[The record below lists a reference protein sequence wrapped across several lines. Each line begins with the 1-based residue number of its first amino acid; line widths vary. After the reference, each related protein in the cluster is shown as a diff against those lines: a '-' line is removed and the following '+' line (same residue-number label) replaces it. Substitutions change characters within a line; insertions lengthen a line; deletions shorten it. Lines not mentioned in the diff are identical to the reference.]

1 MARLKLTAVL
11 VTAALFLAATPLA
24 AQDDPPDSRW
34 TWDLSELYASE
45 EDWNAALQE
54 AMAGLDDIR
63 SLKGTLSNGPE
74 ALLTAFQTSNEWFL
88 EGSRVFTYASLGADE
103 NLGDPRGQERRQQA
117 QRMFSE
123 YQQAS
128 AWFQPELMAL
138 GRETLERYL
147 EELPALRTY
156 RFNIED
162 ALRYA
167 PHTLGDEAENVI
179 AAAGLMQASP
189 FNIYGLLS
197 NSEIPWQTITLST
210 GEEATID
217 SQGYSRHR
225 QSRVYADRKAVFDAF
240 WTTWGEYKGTAG
252 QTLSA
257 HLNAQLFT
265 TRVRKYDDTLTRN
278 LFQDNLP
285 RSVYDALVQ
294 VTNDNLPS
302 LHRYLALKARVLG
315 LEDMGYEDI
324 YVSMVEPPREFPIED
339 TVEIVNKAVL
349 PLGENYAD
357 QLADAAAKRWMHV
370 HPSPGKRSGAYMSGF
385 VYDMHPYILLNHQD
399 DYNSVSTYAHEWG
412 HALHQ
417 MLANEAQPQHL
428 AGFSIFTTET
438 AAIANELL
446 TQNHMLASAR
456 TDEERLYYLGYAL
469 EQIRTTFFRQT
480 MFSEFEGEIYAA
492 MERGEPL
499 SGDRIT
505 QIYGEIQRR
514 YHGADEGVMRIDELY
529 HNEWLFVPH
538 FYFNFYVFQY
548 ATSIAGAA
556 YFTEQILNGGAAE
569 QDNYLRFLQAGG
581 SKHPYD
587 LFKDAGL
594 DMASPEPYEA
604 LIRRMD
610 QLLDDFEA
618 TLDRVEAARVE
629 GAGLEKRLAG

>member
-1 MARLKLTAVL
+1 MTHRKLTACLAAAGLLFTASTLTAQESPVDQRWSWDL
-11 VTAALFLAATPLA
+11 TEMFATEADWSAAL
-24 AQDDPPDSRW
+24 
-34 TWDLSELYASE
+34 E
-45 EDWNAALQE
+45 E
-54 AMAGLDDIR
+54 AMAGLDEIR
-63 SLKGTLSNGPE
+63 ELKGTLSDGPE
-74 ALLTAFQTSNEWFL
+74 ALLTAFETTNRWL
-88 EGSRVFTYASLGADE
+88 LKGTRVFTYASLGADE

-123 YQQAS
+123 FQQAG
-128 AWFQPELMAL
+128 AWFQPELMSL

-156 RFNIED
+156 RFNVED
-162 ALRYA
+162 ALRYQ
-167 PHTLGDEAENVI
+167 PHTLGDEAESVI

-197 NSEIPWQTITLST
+197 NSEIPWRTITLST
-210 GEEATID
+210 GEEAYID

-225 QSRVYADRKAVFDAF
+225 QSRVYEDRKAVFDAF
-240 WTTWGEYKGTAG
+240 WTTWDGYKGTAG

-257 HLNAQLFT
+257 HLTSQLFT
-265 TRVRKYDDTLTRN
+265 TRVRQYDDTLTRN

-285 RSVYDALVQ
+285 RSVYDALVS
-294 VTNDNLPS
+294 VTNENLPS
-302 LHRYLALKARVLG
+302 LHRYLELKARVLG

-324 YVSMVEPPREFPIED
+324 YVSMVEPPREFPIDD

-349 PLGENYAD
+349 PLGENYSD

-370 HPSPGKRSGAYMSGF
+370 KPSPGKRSGAYMSGF
-385 VYDMHPYILLNHQD
+385 VYDLHPYILLNHLD

-446 TQNHMLASAR
+446 TQNYMLANSA

-469 EQIRTTFFRQT
+469 EQIRSTFFRQT
-480 MFSEFEGEIYAA
+480 MFSEFEGEVYAA

-505 QIYGEIQRR
+505 QMYGEILRR
-514 YHGADEGVMRIDELY
+514 YHGADQGVMRIEELY

-556 YFTEQILNGGAAE
+556 YFTEDILAGGEAE
-569 QDNYLRFLQAGG
+569 RENYLRFLQAGG

-587 LFKDAGL
+587 LFLDAGL
-594 DMASPEPYEA
+594 DMASKEPYEA

-610 QLLDDFEA
+610 RLLDDFEA
-618 TLDRVEAARVE
+618 TLDRVEAAR
-629 GAGLEKRLAG
+629 AGDSVAG

>member
-1 MARLKLTAVL
+1 MKKVQLTAVL
-11 VTAALFLAATPLA
+11 LTASLAICANDLV
-24 AQDDPPDSRW
+24 AQETAPDPRW
-34 TWDLSELYASE
+34 TWDLGDLYESEAEWNTALE
-45 EDWNAALQE
+45 EAL
-54 AMAGLDDIR
+54 AGLDGIR
-63 SLKGTLSNGPE
+63 NLKGTLANGPE
-74 ALLTAFQTSNEWFL
+74 ALLTAFEASNEWQL
-88 EGSRVFTYASLGADE
+88 KGARVFTWASLGADQD
-103 NLGDPRGQERRQQA
+103 LGNPRGQERRQQA

-138 GRETLERYL
+138 GRETLDQYL
-147 EELPALRTY
+147 AQSEPLQAY
-156 RFNIED
+156 RFNIEN
-162 ALRYA
+162 ALRYQ

-179 AAAGLMQASP
+179 AAAGLMQGSP

-197 NSEIPWQTITLST
+197 NSEIPWPTITLST
-210 GEEATID
+210 GEDAYID

-225 QSRVYADRKAVFDAF
+225 QSRVYEDRKAVFDAF

-257 HLNAQLFT
+257 HLTSQLFT
-265 TRVRKYDDTLTRN
+265 TRVRNYDDTLTRN

-285 RSVYDALVQ
+285 RSVYDTLVK
-294 VTNDNLPS
+294 VTNDNLDS

-324 YVSMVEPPREFPIED
+324 YVSMMEPPRAYPIEE
-339 TVEIVNKAVL
+339 TVELVNKAVL
-349 PLGENYAD
+349 PLGETYAD
-357 QLADAAAKRWMHV
+357 QLADAAGKRWMHV

-385 VYDMHPYILLNHQD
+385 VYDEHPFILLNHLD

-412 HALHQ
+412 HAMHQ
-417 MLANEAQPQHL
+417 VLANEAQPQNL
-428 AGFSIFTTET
+428 AGFSIFTTEA

-446 TQNHMLASAR
+446 TQTYMLGNASS
-456 TDEERLYYLGYAL
+456 DEERLYYLGYAL

-505 QIYGEIQRR
+505 QIYGEILGR
-514 YHGADEGVMRIDELY
+514 YHGADKGVMRIDELY
-529 HNEWLFVPH
+529 YNEWLFVPH

-556 YFTEQILNGGAAE
+556 YFTEAILNGGQE
-569 QDNYLRFLQAGG
+569 ERENYLRFLQAGG
-581 SKHPYD
+581 SNHPYD
-587 LFKDAGL
+587 LFLDAGL
-594 DMASPEPYEA
+594 DMASPAPYEA

-610 QLLDDFEA
+610 QLMDDFEA
-618 TLDRVEAARVE
+618 TLDRVES
-629 GAGLEKRLAG
+629 AGGS

>member
-1 MARLKLTAVL
+1 MAAAGFLLSTATL
-11 VTAALFLAATPLA
+11 Y
-24 AQDDPPDSRW
+24 AQDEADQEAPDPRW
-34 TWDLSELYASE
+34 TWDLTDLYESDD
-45 EDWNAALQE
+45 DWATALDE
-54 AMAGLDDIR
+54 ALAGLENLR
-63 SLKGTLSNGPE
+63 ALKGTLSDGPE
-74 ALLTAFQTSNEWFL
+74 ALLTAFQANNGWFL
-88 EGSRVFTYASLGADE
+88 KGSRVFTYASLGADE

-123 YQQAS
+123 YQQAI
-128 AWFQPELMAL
+128 AWFQPEMMAL
-138 GRETLERYL
+138 GRETLEGYIA
-147 EELPALRTY
+147 ELPELQTY

-162 ALRYA
+162 ALRYE
-167 PHTLGDEAENVI
+167 PHTLGDEAESVI

-189 FNIYGLLS
+189 FNIYGLLA
-197 NSEIPWQTITLST
+197 NSEIPWQTVTLST
-210 GEEATID
+210 GEEAYIN

-225 QSRVYADRKAVFDAF
+225 TSRVREDRKAVFDAF
-240 WTTWGEYKGTAG
+240 WTTWGEFKGTAG
-252 QTLSA
+252 QSLSA
-257 HLNAQLFT
+257 HLTSQLFT
-265 TRVRKYDDTLTRN
+265 TNVRNHEDTLTRN

-285 RSVYDALVQ
+285 RSVYDTLVQ
-294 VTNDNLPS
+294 VTNDNLSS
-302 LHRYLALKARVLG
+302 LHRYLELKARVLG

-324 YVSMVEPPREFPIED
+324 YVSMVESPREYWIED
-339 TVEIVNKAVL
+339 TIELVNNAVV
-349 PLGENYAD
+349 PLGETYTNK
-357 QLADAAAKRWMHV
+357 LTDAASKRWMHV
-370 HPSPGKRSGAYMSGF
+370 FPAEGKRSGAYMSGF
-385 VYDMHPYILLNHQD
+385 IYDEHPYILLNHQD

-417 MLANEAQPQHL
+417 VLANESQPQHL
-428 AGFSIFTTET
+428 AGFSIFTTEA

-446 TQNHMLASAR
+446 TQDYMLKNAKS
-456 TDEERLYYLGYAL
+456 DEERLYYLGYAL

-505 QIYGEIQRR
+505 QIYGEILRR

-548 ATSIAGAA
+548 STSIAGAA
-556 YFTEQILNGGAAE
+556 YFTEQILDGGME
-569 QDNYLRFLQAGG
+569 ERDNYLRFLQAGG

-587 LFKDAGL
+587 LFLDAGL

-618 TLDRVEAARVE
+618 TLDRVEAAN
-629 GAGLEKRLAG
+629 

>member
-1 MARLKLTAVL
+1 MNRLKLIAC
-11 VTAALFLAATPLA
+11 LAATGLA
-24 AQDDPPDSRW
+24 LNPTALIAQEEAPDPRW
-34 TWDLSELYASE
+34 TWDLGDLYESDS
-45 EDWNAALQE
+45 DWNAALQE
-54 AMAGLDDIR
+54 ALAGVEEIR
-63 SLKGTLSNGPE
+63 GLKGTLSEGPQ
-74 ALLTAFQTSNEWFL
+74 ALLAAFETSNRWML
-88 EGSRVFTYASLGADE
+88 TGSRVFTYASLGADE

-128 AWFQPELMAL
+128 AWLQPELMAL
-138 GRETLERYL
+138 GRETLERYMD
-147 EELPALRTY
+147 ELPALQTY

-162 ALRYA
+162 ALRYE
-167 PHTLGDEAENVI
+167 PHTLGDEAESVI

-189 FNIYGLLS
+189 FNVYGLLS
-197 NSEIPWQTITLST
+197 NSEIPWQTLTLST
-210 GEEATID
+210 GEEALIN

-225 QSRVYADRKAVFDAF
+225 TSRVREDRKAVFDAF

-252 QTLSA
+252 QTLAA
-257 HLNAQLFT
+257 HLTSQLFT
-265 TRVRKYDDTLTRN
+265 TRVRRYDDTLTRN

-285 RSVYDALVQ
+285 RSVYDALVD
-294 VTNDNLPS
+294 VTNENLPS
-302 LHRYLALKARVLG
+302 LHRYLELKARVLG
-315 LEDMGYEDI
+315 LDDMGYEDI
-324 YVSMVEPPREFPIED
+324 YVSMVEAPQDYPIGD
-339 TVEIVNKAVL
+339 TIELVNKAVL
-349 PLGENYAD
+349 PLGETYAD
-357 QLADAAAKRWMHV
+357 TLADAAGKRWMHV
-370 HPSPGKRSGAYMSGF
+370 HPNPGKRSGAYMSGF
-385 VYDMHPYILLNHQD
+385 VYDEHPFILLNHLD

-417 MLANEAQPQHL
+417 VLANQAQPQHL

-446 TQNHMLASAR
+446 TQTYMLSNASS
-456 TDEERLYYLGYAL
+456 DEERLYYLGYAL
-469 EQIRTTFFRQT
+469 EQIRSTFFRQT

-505 QIYGEIQRR
+505 QIYGEILRR

-556 YFTEQILNGGAAE
+556 YFTEQILNGGQVE
-569 QDNYLRFLQAGG
+569 RDNYLRFLQAGG
-581 SKHPYD
+581 SRHPYD
-587 LFKDAGL
+587 LFLDAGL
-594 DMASPEPYEA
+594 DMASPAPYEA

-610 QLLDDFEA
+610 MLLDDFEA
-618 TLDRVEAARVE
+618 TLNRVEEAK
-629 GAGLEKRLAG
+629 G